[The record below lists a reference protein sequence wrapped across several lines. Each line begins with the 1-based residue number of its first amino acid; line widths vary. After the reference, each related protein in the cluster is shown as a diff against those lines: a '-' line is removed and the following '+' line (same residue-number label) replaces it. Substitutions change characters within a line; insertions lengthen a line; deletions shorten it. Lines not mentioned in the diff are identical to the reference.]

1 MLGKYKREEI
11 KMEGTVTISI
21 KDFEM
26 LREKAELCDDICAIV
41 QEADLNNH
49 ADAMGALEC
58 IYQEINETSY

>member
-1 MLGKYKREEI
+1 
-11 KMEGTVTISI
+11 MEGTVTISI